1 MVEITRRA
9 EAVMAACGLKISLTS
24 ATRRTANPAEFAAR
38 FPGSGGSLYGQ
49 ATHGLLASF
58 TRPGARSRVPGL
70 YLAGGTVHPG
80 PGVPMATLSG
90 RIAAQTILSESR
102 AGQGLRRPLF
112 QIAPKSG

>member
-1 MVEITRRA
+1 
-9 EAVMAACGLKISLTS
+9 
-24 ATRRTANPAEFAAR
+24 
-38 FPGSGGSLYGQ
+38 
-49 ATHGLLASF
+49 
-58 TRPGARSRVPGL
+58 VPGL
-70 YLAGGTVHPG
+70 FLAGGTVHPG